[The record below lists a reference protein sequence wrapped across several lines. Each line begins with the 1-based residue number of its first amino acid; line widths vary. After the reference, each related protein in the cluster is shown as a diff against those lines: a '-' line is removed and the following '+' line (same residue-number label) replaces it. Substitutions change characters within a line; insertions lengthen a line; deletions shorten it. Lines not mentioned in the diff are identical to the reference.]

1 MRCPTRRST
10 PSHRGASPLW
20 LIGLWQRS
28 AASERIKRLR
38 GNAEAVA
45 SAYSLDEY
53 RIADDLGGEAA
64 YANLRDRAW
73 ARGIRLSSDMVPESH
88 GHRLALGHRP
98 PRVVLAA
105 QPPYPAYR
113 FTGPDLAPEEPAGIV
128 LEDHYWDDSDA
139 AVVFKRF
146 DRASGKE
153 RFIYHGN
160 DGTSLERHR
169 PARLPQ
175 ARGARA
181 GDPTIVDVA
190 RRFPVIRSTRRW
202 CCQGGTSGGCGGP
215 NPGAG
220 DGIPSRAEHAM
231 SQAEFDARMP
241 VEFWRGRRPGG
252 GRGARHAPAGRG
264 VLDARGLLRPDARD
278 APRLQQRVHAHAPR
292 RERRATASSAWT
304 RSNSTSRSSSATST
318 S

>member
-1 MRCPTRRST
+1 MPRLVLIAKST
-10 PSHRGASPLW
+10 YVWLDQLSRQFGRDIRTLDAVPDEALDTLASWGITGLW

-28 AASERIKRLR
+28 AASERIKRR

-45 SAYSLDEY
+45 SAYSSTST
-53 RIADDLGGEAA
+53 GSPTTSAA
-64 YANLRDRAW
+64 RRPTRTCATER
-73 ARGIRLSSDMVPESH
+73 ARGIRLSSDMVPNHMGIDSRWVIDHPEWFLS
-88 GHRLALGHRP
+88 L
-98 PRVVLAA
+98 A

-160 DGTSLERHR
+160 DGTSFPLERHR

-181 GDPTIVDVA
+181 GDPDHRRRRAAVPGDPVRRGDGAGEAA
-190 RRFPVIRSTRRW
+190 RPAV
-202 CCQGGTSGGCGGP
+202 GGP
-215 NPGAG
+215 NPG
-220 DGIPSRAEHAM
+220 
-231 SQAEFDARMP
+231 
-241 VEFWRGRRPGG
+241 
-252 GRGARHAPAGRG
+252 
-264 VLDARGLLRPDARD
+264 
-278 APRLQQRVHAHAPR
+278 
-292 RERRATASSAWT
+292 RATASRPVPST
-304 RSNSTSRSSSATST
+304 R
-318 S
+318 